1 MKFILSFLIITL
13 YSINLS
19 AENKKQAAPA
29 ENTPGV
35 QRKKALDFE
44 DDLIEGMNKNPLDSL
59 EHVAR
64 KDDKSRPYLYWKRG
78 DFRREMKQNAHEI
91 GYMP

>member
-1 MKFILSFLIITL
+1 MKHLLLFFTIIL
-13 YSINLS
+13 LS
-19 AENKKQAAPA
+19 TFAGAENKNTAPT
-29 ENTPGV
+29 TPNP

>member
-1 MKFILSFLIITL
+1 MKLFFVLMTVLLTQHFVW
-13 YSINLS
+13 
-19 AENKKQAAPA
+19 AENKTPP
-29 ENTPGV
+29 TPGA

>member
-1 MKFILSFLIITL
+1 
-13 YSINLS
+13 
-19 AENKKQAAPA
+19 
-29 ENTPGV
+29 
-35 QRKKALDFE
+35 
-44 DDLIEGMNKNPLDSL
+44 MNKNPLDSL

-91 GYMP
+91 GYMQ

>member
-1 MKFILSFLIITL
+1 MKYNLMIILFSITMSTL
-13 YSINLS
+13 GF
-19 AENKKQAAPA
+19 AETKQ
-29 ENTPGV
+29 NTANTVNPM
-35 QRKKALDFE
+35 RKKALDFE

-64 KDDKSRPYLYWKRG
+64 KDDKNRPYLYWKRG